1 MDFSDLIAIKIKEL
15 MDANNISIYKLE
27 SLTGVYSSTIAT
39 FLTRKTRTIRI
50 ENLLF
55 ICEALNITLAEFFSD
70 SRFKDAEAHEW
81 LKRKRK
87 VNN

>member
-55 ICEALNITLAEFFSD
+55 ICEALNITLAEFFS
-70 SRFKDAEAHEW
+70 
-81 LKRKRK
+81 
-87 VNN
+87 N